1 MLLLYHL
8 CYLVMIC
15 LELVVG
21 LIKAWL
27 GTAPGFLAVLPLHR
41 AVKNLKCS
49 KSFTHR
55 MQFSRSLS

>member
-27 GTAPGFLAVLPLHR
+27 GTAPGFFLR
-41 AVKNLKCS
+41 
-49 KSFTHR
+49 
-55 MQFSRSLS
+55 FSLCTGLSRT